1 MSTFLINI
9 NLILTAIILF
19 LVLICGLTA
28 AARFVLKQLRAWKTY
43 QKEIDDIRTK

>member
-9 NLILTAIILF
+9 NLILTAIILS
-19 LVLICGLTA
+19 LVLLCGLTF

-43 QKEIDDIRTK
+43 QKEIDDILTK

>member
-43 QKEIDDIRTK
+43 KKELDDVLTD